1 MNKRLII
8 LVIALIISFV
18 IGIFF
23 TRYIV
28 LNYFKNEVQNEITNK
43 DKENKDKENKDN
55 VDSDIDNKDNAN
67 NENEKL
73 KALYKD
79 ILDNYTKDEGTMY
92 TLADIDKDG
101 IAELIIRNGNFEVEY
116 IFYFYKLIDNKLEL
130 IGSVD
135 AGHTTLYLMENEKY
149 LMSIYENMGYETVSN
164 ISIENNKIKYEQVL
178 QKESGA
184 IEDLPKGDILLELY
198 ELQDVSYLENYRM

>member
-1 MNKRLII
+1 MNKRVII
-8 LVIALIISFV
+8 LVVALILSFV

-28 LNYFKNEVQNEITNK
+28 LNYFKDGIKNEINNIK
-43 DKENKDKENKDN
+43 NDDENKGNISSDN
-55 VDSDIDNKDNAN
+55 IKNDEVK
-67 NENEKL
+67 NENL
-73 KALYKD
+73 KSLYKD

-116 IFYFYKLIDNKLEL
+116 IFYFYKLINDKLEI

-149 LMSIYENMGYETVSN
+149 LMSIYQNMGYETVSN

-198 ELQDVSYLENYRM
+198 ELQDVSYLENYKM